1 MWVLPVDG
9 RKDMFQMIINILLVL
24 SVLLNAFFALK
35 LEQEM
40 KADRRIADK
49 RQENVNKM
57 LGEVSLYNARFEKY
71 VNDQFAAIEK
81 KFEDLP
87 IEQMDEETKRLK
99 NFNDGIDNIMNY
111 GFDIPKINREG
122 LKNG

>member
-1 MWVLPVDG
+1 
-9 RKDMFQMIINILLVL
+9 MFQMIINILLVL

-35 LEQEM
+35 LEHDQKEL
-40 KADRRIADK
+40 RWLVNR
-49 RQENVNKM
+49 RQENVNQM
-57 LGEVSLYNARFEKY
+57 LGEVALNHERL
-71 VNDQFAAIEK
+71 K
-81 KFEDLP
+81 KLMDEELSALDKRIADLP
-87 IEQMDEETKRLK
+87 IEEMNEEVKRAK

>member
-1 MWVLPVDG
+1 
-9 RKDMFQMIINILLVL
+9 MFQMIINILLVL

-35 LEQEM
+35 LEQEL
-40 KADRRIADK
+40 KANKRLADK
-49 RQENVNKM
+49 RQENVNDM
-57 LGEVSLYNARFEKY
+57 LGEVSLNSARFEKY